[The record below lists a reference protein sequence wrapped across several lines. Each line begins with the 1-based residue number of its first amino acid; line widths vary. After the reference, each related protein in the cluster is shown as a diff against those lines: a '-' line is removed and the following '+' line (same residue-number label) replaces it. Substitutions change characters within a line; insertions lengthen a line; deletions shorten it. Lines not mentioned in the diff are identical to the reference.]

1 MLIAMSLFISA
12 TLSLAADS
20 YSQLYNYHGVK
31 ILSPTRGE
39 EVPTNSLDFM
49 IRGVSTD
56 NSTNNCEVSLLLNGI
71 TPYVITTAEGQ
82 NGTDD
87 YSVWEHKFTSNVRI
101 NEGENKISARLQCLD
116 DDGNQI
122 NEYHSVNFTGRQLDA
137 SLAPV
142 SGQVMGSD
150 ATLANASLNKATYE
164 KTENKTDAAT
174 LKPDNKSADLNKEQT
189 GRNITSGP
197 VIIPHSA
204 TNTTP
209 SSNTT
214 SDAVIIP
221 PRDEQQ
227 VSVPPSVTNTTP
239 SSNTTSDAAT
249 IPARDEQQQQ
259 ETTSFTSPYSTIE
272 EASTMKSTIDTNSTS
287 AAADVDNTTS
297 GSVFISPPQEPQQR
311 QQWVDQHYTQFCPPP
326 QASGS
331 ASSTASSQTQINL
344 VFQQKNENSEPDDIR
359 PGDIPLVL
367 PTPQVKD
374 QTDLEEEEST
384 VPPSP
389 PSIPSSG
396 NESSSS
402 PSPITKIE
410 NNSSPIIKI
419 ENNNTKISEGSIASL
434 NATKSCIFNGPTAA
448 SYEWKPLITNA
459 TTLPPVEII
468 GELSSPVLRFKAPN
482 VSQDTPLQFELVLSD
497 SQGNTQTEVGQVIV
511 EDVPINPE
519 MGNENNQSKVRIPS
533 DAQSAVEGLRAPS
546 NVRIPDVN
554 VTSSSE
560 SKADNSSGGN
570 GTEPIIVKAGVNQI
584 VNEGMAVSLEGN
596 AVGPGVTENLQY
608 EWTQIGGDPQVEFE
622 GSSSSA
628 NQITFRAPDVDE
640 DSLLTFRLSVVS
652 TEEEEQAFSDD
663 VTVMIRNIPEP
674 SSDDGEDDDESDE
687 DGNDD
692 DNDDDN

>member
-1 MLIAMSLFISA
+1 M
-12 TLSLAADS
+12 
-20 YSQLYNYHGVK
+20 N
-31 ILSPTRGE
+31 
-39 EVPTNSLDFM
+39 
-49 IRGVSTD
+49 
-56 NSTNNCEVSLLLNGI
+56 
-71 TPYVITTAEGQ
+71 
-82 NGTDD
+82 
-87 YSVWEHKFTSNVRI
+87 
-101 NEGENKISARLQCLD
+101 

-122 NEYHSVNFTGRQLDA
+122 NKYHSVNFTGRQLDA

-142 SGQVMGSD
+142 SGQDMGSD

-164 KTENKTDAAT
+164 KTENKTAAT
-174 LKPDNKSADLNKEQT
+174 LKPDNKSADFIKEQV

-197 VIIPHSA
+197 VIIPPPA

-227 VSVPPSVTNTTP
+227 VSVPPAANTTP
-239 SSNTTSDAAT
+239 SSNTTSDAAAT

-259 ETTSFTSPYSTIE
+259 QDTTSFTSPYSTIE
-272 EASTMKSTIDTNSTS
+272 EPSTMISTIDTNSTS
-287 AAADVDNTTS
+287 AAADVDNSTS
-297 GSVFISPPQEPQQR
+297 GSVFIPSQEPQQR
-311 QQWVDQHYTQFCPPP
+311 RQQVDQHSTPFCPSQ

-331 ASSTASSQTQINL
+331 TSNTASSQTQTNL
-344 VFQQKNENSEPDDIR
+344 VFQHSNENSETDDIR

-374 QTDLEEEEST
+374 QTDLEEGST
-384 VPPSP
+384 FPPSP
-389 PSIPSSG
+389 PSAPSSG

-402 PSPITKIE
+402 HIIKNE

-419 ENNNTKISEGSIASL
+419 ENNNTKVSEGFIASL
-434 NATKSCIFNGPTAA
+434 NATKSCIFNGPTAAA

-459 TTLPPVEII
+459 TTLPPVEIL

-482 VSQDTPLQFELVLSD
+482 VSQDTLLQFELVLSD

-511 EDVPINPE
+511 EDVPINPD

-533 DAQSAVEGLRAPS
+533 DAQFAVEGPGVPS
-546 NVRIPDVN
+546 NVRIPNVN
-554 VTSSSE
+554 VTSSE
-560 SKADNSSGGN
+560 SKADNSSSGGK
-570 GTEPIIVKAGVNQI
+570 GTEPIMVKAGVNQI

-596 AVGPGVTENLQY
+596 AVGPGATQNLKY

-622 GSSSSA
+622 ESSSA
-628 NQITFRAPDVDE
+628 KQITFRAPDVDE
-640 DSLLTFRLSVVS
+640 DSLLTFGLSVVS

-674 SSDDGEDDDESDE
+674 SDDGEDDDESDE

-692 DNDDDN
+692 DNDDN

>member
-1 MLIAMSLFISA
+1 MSLFISA

-20 YSQLYNYHGVK
+20 YSQLHNYHGVK
-31 ILSPTRGE
+31 ILSPTRGD
-39 EVPTNSLDFM
+39 EVPTNPLDFT

-56 NSTNNCEVSLLLNGI
+56 NSTNNCEVSLLLNGM

-101 NEGENKISARLQCLD
+101 NEGENKISARLQCLND
-116 DDGNQI
+116 EGNQI
-122 NEYHSVNFTGRQLDA
+122 NKYHSVNFTGRQLDA

-142 SGQVMGSD
+142 SGQDMGSD

-164 KTENKTDAAT
+164 KTENKTAAAT
-174 LKPDNKSADLNKEQT
+174 PKPDNKSADLSKEQD
-189 GRNITSGP
+189 GRDITSGP
-197 VIIPHSA
+197 VIIPPSV

-227 VSVPPSVTNTTP
+227 QL
-239 SSNTTSDAAT
+239 
-249 IPARDEQQQQ
+249 QQQQ
-259 ETTSFTSPYSTIE
+259 QQQQQDTTSFTSPYSTIE
-272 EASTMKSTIDTNSTS
+272 EPSTMISTIDTNSTS

-297 GSVFISPPQEPQQR
+297 GSVFIPPLQEPQQR

-331 ASSTASSQTQINL
+331 TSSTASSQTQTNL
-344 VFQQKNENSEPDDIR
+344 DFQQNNENSETDDIR

-374 QTDLEEEEST
+374 QTDMKEEESNI
-384 VPPSP
+384 PPSP

-402 PSPITKIE
+402 SPSSITKIE

-419 ENNNTKISEGSIASL
+419 ENNNTKVSEGSIASL
-434 NATKSCIFNGPTAA
+434 NATKSCIFSGPTAAA

-459 TTLPPVEII
+459 TILPSVEIL

-482 VSQDTPLQFELVLSD
+482 VSQDTPLQFELILSD

-511 EDVPINPE
+511 EDVPINPD

-533 DAQSAVEGLRAPS
+533 DAQSAVEGPGAPS

-554 VTSSSE
+554 VTSSE

-570 GTEPIIVKAGVNQI
+570 GTEPIMVKAGVNQI

-628 NQITFRAPDVDE
+628 KQITFRAPDVNE

-687 DGNDD
+687 DGNENDG
-692 DNDDDN
+692 NDDDN